1 MRLIVAFSSQL
12 TTSSLYKLAVH
23 RAIFLPYVTS
33 SEYRRLAHDVTATR
47 NQAHLGTRSIASVT
61 SPVETFL
68 CNQHYQQVYR
78 LLNAKSEGCRT
89 CGVKRRHVHSATVS
103 TINLVTC
110 PDPKWVESFLKD
122 NIEFNDTIR
131 EGDQICYT
139 CYKFINQILNSDV
152 CMLSSDC

>member
-1 MRLIVAFSSQL
+1 MPSCSSADIKAERHDFSWEVICDS
-12 TTSSLYKLAVH
+12 
-23 RAIFLPYVTS
+23 I
-33 SEYRRLAHDVTATR
+33 
-47 NQAHLGTRSIASVT
+47 GIASVT

-78 LLNAKSEGCRT
+78 LLNAKSEACRT

-103 TINLVTC
+103 TVNFVTC
-110 PDPKWVESFLKD
+110 ADPKRVESFLKD
-122 NIEFNDTIR
+122 NIEFSDTIR

-152 CMLSSDC
+152 CMLSRFFRS